1 MQQIP
6 IIVNP
11 NPAQTRRR
19 FRAWLRDMYNKHPKL
34 VIGGG
39 ATAAGAGTTALI
51 AALMGG
57 DTATPALS
65 SVGPVAEHK

>member
-1 MQQIP
+1 MQQMP

-11 NPAQTRRR
+11 NPAQTKRR
-19 FRAWLRDMYNKHPKL
+19 FIARLRDIYNKHPKL

-39 ATAAGAGTTALI
+39 ATAAGASTTALI

-57 DTATPALS
+57 DTTTPALS
-65 SVGPVAEHK
+65 SVGPAAEHK